1 MAQYNAKVEPCRYWC
16 YLIIGV
22 ILGVWAIYFQ
32 VHIWGA
38 GALDNY
44 GIQVSTL
51 IDRHIE
57 GMRLS

>member
-1 MAQYNAKVEPCRYWC
+1 MNCVLIEKDFARLQTVAQYNAKVEPCRYWC

-22 ILGVWAIYFQ
+22 IFGVWAIYFQ

-44 GIQVSTL
+44 GI
-51 IDRHIE
+51 
-57 GMRLS
+57 